1 MGGSILSGEDTT
13 VALFNFKNGSKG
25 LFFYSWAY
33 RKTIDTLIADHK
45 LLDKLYGNL
54 LKWKEEENP
63 LYTNRLP
70 LFYKTLTYHNSQ
82 EEKLVF
88 PAWKHVEKEQA
99 ERALKEAH
107 DIIES
112 AGLDTYMKE
121 TGVSREMINYIFL

>member
-1 MGGSILSGEDTT
+1 M
-13 VALFNFKNGSKG
+13 
-25 LFFYSWAY
+25 
-33 RKTIDTLIADHK
+33 
-45 LLDKLYGNL
+45 
-54 LKWKEEENP
+54 
-63 LYTNRLP
+63 
-70 LFYKTLTYHNSQ
+70 
-82 EEKLVF
+82 F